1 MDEDR
6 ALVDRAR
13 LGDEDAFGDLVRKY
27 QHRIVNFARALV
39 AETADAEDVAQE
51 AFLRAFRA
59 LRQFRGQ
66 SSFKTWLYQIAA
78 NTARTHAG
86 RRRAKREVQPLDSP
100 RGGPGETE
108 SGAVRW
114 TSMASPEDVEA
125 DVIRRDQLD
134 RALASLPVELRETV
148 VLRDVEGWD
157 YREIATA
164 LDIPIGTVES
174 RIFRARQRLRRLL

>member
-39 AETADAEDVAQE
+39 AETADAEDVSQE

-66 SSFKTWLYQIAA
+66 STFKTWLYQIVA

-86 RRRAKREVQPLDSP
+86 RRRAKREVQPLDSAQ
-100 RGGPGETE
+100 GGPQDRE

-114 TSMASPEDVEA
+114 ASMASAENVEG
-125 DVIRRDQLD
+125 DVILRDRLD
-134 RALASLPVELRETV
+134 RALAALPVELRETV

-157 YREIATA
+157 YREIAAA

-174 RIFRARQRLRRLL
+174 RIFRARQRLRQLL

>member
-13 LGDEDAFGDLVRKY
+13 RGDGEAFGELVLKY

-51 AFLRAFRA
+51 AFLRAYRA
-59 LRQFRGQ
+59 LGQFRGQ
-66 SSFKTWLYQIAA
+66 STFKTWLYQIAA

-86 RRRAKREVQPLDSP
+86 RRRARREQQPDAAADS
-100 RGGPGETE
+100 GQDWASVE
-108 SGAVRW
+108 SAG
-114 TSMASPEDVEA
+114 SVESS
-125 DVIRRDQLD
+125 VIDRDRID
-134 RALASLPVELRETV
+134 RALATLPIELRETI
-148 VLRDVEGWD
+148 VLRDVEGLE
-157 YREIATA
+157 YREIAVA

-174 RIFRARQRLRRLL
+174 RIFRARQRLRELLT

>member
-27 QHRIVNFARALV
+27 QHRIVNFARAMV
-39 AETADAEDVAQE
+39 AETADAEDVSQE

-86 RRRAKREVQPLDSP
+86 RRRAKREVQPDD
-100 RGGPGETE
+100 RE
-108 SGAVRW
+108 SGADRW
-114 TSMASPEDVEA
+114 ASMASPEDVEA
-125 DVIRRDQLD
+125 DVIRRDRLD
-134 RALASLPVELRETV
+134 RALAALPIELRETV
-148 VLRDVEGWD
+148 VLRDVEGWE

-174 RIFRARQRLRRLL
+174 RIFRARQRLRQLL

>member
-78 NTARTHAG
+78 NTARTHA
-86 RRRAKREVQPLDSP
+86 RRRRTRREVQLLDSARSRP
-100 RGGPGETE
+100 DDRE
-108 SGAVRW
+108 SGADRW
-114 TSMASPEDVEA
+114 ASMASPENLEA
-125 DVIRRDQLD
+125 DVIRRDRLD
-134 RALASLPVELRETV
+134 RALAALPVELRETV
-148 VLRDVEGWD
+148 VLRDVEGWG